1 MLYVDIANDRA
12 FNKVIASELLAPGTT
27 TFTDTVPPAG
37 RKIYYRIR
45 AVNASGTS
53 SSKAVASGGIAPGVK
68 GKRREKRGD

>member
-37 RKIYYRIR
+37 RKILLS
-45 AVNASGTS
+45 NKSGE
-53 SSKAVASGGIAPGVK
+53 
-68 GKRREKRGD
+68 RQRYF

>member
-1 MLYVDIANDRA
+1 MLYVDIANNRA

-53 SSKAVASGGIAPGVK
+53 SSKAVASGGIAPGGK